1 MIYPMIA
8 IVKSGGKQYLVQE
21 QSVIKL
27 EKIPGAVGENVSFE
41 VLLLADETGSS
52 LQVGMPTV
60 AKAAVTAKITK
71 QDRADK
77 VITVKFRPKARYTRR
92 KGHRQ
97 HFTEVKFGKIG

>member
-1 MIYPMIA
+1 MLA

-21 QSVIKL
+21 NSVIKL
-27 EKIPGAVGENVSFE
+27 EKIPGAVGETIKFE
-41 VLLLADETGSS
+41 VLFLADESGSS
-52 LQVGMPTV
+52 VQVGMPTV
-60 AKAAVTAKITK
+60 AKASVAGKITK

-97 HFTEVKFGKIG
+97 HFTEVKIGKIG